1 MCDYALMMN
10 MLEYT
15 RILNVS
21 DAVRSIKSLYKLL
34 SSHPEKDVFRTLS
47 NISEGVFCKKNNT

>member
-1 MCDYALMMN
+1 MCDNALMMS
-10 MLEYT
+10 MLEYA

-21 DAVRSIKSLYKLL
+21 DAVHSIKSLCKLL

-47 NISEGVFCKKNNT
+47 NISEGAFCKKNNT